1 MRENK
6 PHSGESAS
14 PQSSLLRSLNSFQDD
29 PDILSCAR
37 KKTQRDNVQ
46 EDDFKCIRIDWI
58 SVAWEERITKL
69 FMSAEVSCGWQ
80 GGQGQCNTLIQAH
93 KAGYSRTVP
102 HCCLGVAS
110 LSWAFGSSTWSH
122 QLKTSQKDVG
132 ITSHIPSSTQN
143 TSYISTRPMKRTSH
157 SVIGRLLEL
166 ERLLK
171 FFFFPIGP
179 LLATH
184 PLNAPLLKALDVW
197 RHTA

>member
-1 MRENK
+1 
-6 PHSGESAS
+6 
-14 PQSSLLRSLNSFQDD
+14 
-29 PDILSCAR
+29 
-37 KKTQRDNVQ
+37 
-46 EDDFKCIRIDWI
+46 
-58 SVAWEERITKL
+58 
-69 FMSAEVSCGWQ
+69 MSAEVSCGWQ

-157 SVIGRLLEL
+157 SVTGRLLEL
-166 ERLLK
+166 ERLLI
-171 FFFFPIGP
+171 FFFFSNWTTVSNTSTECTITKSFRCMKAHCLSDLGLDGANGTRVWNRSFPFSSIHQKH
-179 LLATH
+179 LWH
-184 PLNAPLLKALDVW
+184 LKSLILVKEIQVRIW
-197 RHTA
+197 LILKW